1 MGTGVAVFGGIVGIA
16 MEAFP
21 SAIVGAV
28 TGIAPCGATRPVS
41 GTPNPTAATD
51 GGGMGRPLASKTL
64 PPTPTLLGG
73 G

>member
-16 MEAFP
+16 MEAFS